1 MKRTSLIIA
10 FIFVTA
16 ASLMYLFGEQAVF
29 YAGVALCGGAAAYCL
44 IGKRKVGLRPAAVLL
59 IGAIFC
65 IYLAVF
71 AEIRVKTAESYIG
84 DVRDITCRVT
94 EEPEY
99 GNGSTRLTVKTDDG
113 VKLML
118 YADYDSDIST
128 AEEGDIISATL
139 KFEGIDSATKRY
151 RYSEGIYVS
160 ASVISAETVGHKET
174 LYTRIVDLRR
184 TVRLRLASY
193 AHGDRFALLHG
204 LVLGGNGYM
213 SDELVSEF
221 KICGVSHITAVSGM
235 HIGTLCTAIVTLL
248 GAVMGK
254 RRAALVSLV
263 PVIFAVM
270 LAGATPSA
278 LRSGI
283 MCGIMLSATVLLK
296 RTDGL
301 NSLGAAVAVML
312 LINPFYIV
320 NLSFQLSCSA
330 AAGVILVSPYANTL
344 AERLVRFKLKF
355 VSSVLKAIVITFVQ
369 SLGATVCTL
378 PFQICAFGYISAVS
392 PLANILICTAAMY
405 AMLCCFVGI
414 ALSFLPIVGFIAR
427 VPIMLAAIFAEYII
441 ACIGALS
448 KFKFSYIPLGSY
460 AVLLWIG
467 LSLGL
472 IAVWFL
478 LDRVG
483 GTRLLVLLLT
493 LLLAV
498 SSVFE
503 YITSRDIVTVTAIN
517 TGNGFCATV
526 TYKGKCVIIGAGDDY
541 DDSYTV
547 ASCLRRNGTEK
558 VEMLM
563 LLSSYGSCFGG
574 YEGVLKVAEPSA
586 VAVPENFGEEIT
598 AENAFKVCDGES
610 FTAFDGKL
618 NVTPYTFDGNCA
630 YLLNICGKSVFV
642 SFGRFVCKVPLTV
655 DITVSG
661 AVAPENIIAAYS
673 VATSPSGK
681 LYGATGKRA
690 VTAAECD
697 IMLKFK
703 QGKGIKA
710 YAV

>member
-1 MKRTSLIIA
+1 MKRTSLILA
-10 FIFVTA
+10 MIFVTA

-29 YAGVALCGGAAAYCL
+29 YTGVALCGGAAAYCL
-44 IGKRKVGLRPAAVLL
+44 IGKRKDGLRPAAVLL
-59 IGAIFC
+59 IGAVFC
-65 IYLAVF
+65 VYLSVF
-71 AEIRVKTAESYIG
+71 AEIRVKTAEGYIG
-84 DVRDITCRVT
+84 EVREVTCRVS

-118 YADYDSDIST
+118 YADYETDIST
-128 AEEGDIISATL
+128 AEEGDIIKAAL
-139 KFEGIDSATKRY
+139 KLEEIDGSVKRY

-160 ASVISAETVGHKET
+160 ATVINAETVGHKET
-174 LYTRIVDLRR
+174 LYTRLIDLRR
-184 TVRLRLASY
+184 TVRLRLSSY
-193 AHGDRFALLHG
+193 AHGDTFALLHG

-213 SDELVSEF
+213 SDKLVYQFEM
-221 KICGVSHITAVSGM
+221 CGVNHITAVSGM

-270 LAGATPSA
+270 LAGVTPSA

-283 MCGIMLSATVLLK
+283 MCVIMLSATVLLK

-301 NSLGAAVAVML
+301 NSLGVAAAVML

-320 NLSFQLSCSA
+320 DLSFQLSCSA
-330 AAGVILVSPYANTL
+330 AAGVILTSPYANTL
-344 AERLVRFKLKF
+344 AERLVRFRVKL

-369 SLGATVCTL
+369 SLGAAVCTL
-378 PFQICAFGYISAVS
+378 PFQVFAFGYISAVS
-392 PLANILICTAAMY
+392 PIANILICTAAMY
-405 AMLCCFVGI
+405 AMLCCFIGV
-414 ALSFLPIVGFIAR
+414 ALSFLPIIGLIAKAFI
-427 VPIMLAAIFAEYII
+427 VLGTILAEYII
-441 ACIGALS
+441 TCIGALS
-448 KFKFSYIPLGSY
+448 KFRFSYIPLGSY
-460 AVLLWIG
+460 ALLLWIG

-478 LDRVG
+478 LDRAG
-483 GTRLLVLLLT
+483 GTRVLALLLT

-498 SSVFE
+498 SSVLE
-503 YITSRDIVTVTAIN
+503 YATSRDIVMVAAIN
-517 TGNGFCATV
+517 TENGFCASV
-526 TYKGKCVIIGAGDDY
+526 TYEGKCVIIGAGDDY
-541 DDSYTV
+541 EDSYAV
-547 ASCLRRNGTEK
+547 ASFLRRNEAEN

-563 LLSSYGSCFGG
+563 LLSSYENCFGG
-574 YEGVLKVAEPSA
+574 YDGILKTAEPSS
-586 VAVPENFGEEIT
+586 VAVPEVFCEEIT
-598 AENAFKVCDGES
+598 AENAFKVYDGES

-618 NVTPYTFDGNCA
+618 TVTPYTFDENCA

-642 SFGRFVCKVPLTV
+642 SFGSFVCKAPLTV
-655 DITVSG
+655 DIAVSG
-661 AVAPENIIAAYS
+661 AVAPGNVNAAYS
-673 VATSPSGK
+673 IATSQSGR
-681 LYGATGKRA
+681 LYDATGKRII
-690 VTAAECD
+690 TSTDRD